1 MMKPLFN
8 RLYSDY
14 AMPSRLALHEEF
26 VLAALRKG
34 YAQTSVRAYFNS
46 LQNRGPFS
54 GEKFIVHRHDID
66 TDLRTTRKLF
76 EIEKKY
82 NITSSFYF
90 RLSTLDIGL
99 MQEIEDYGS
108 EASYHYEELATF
120 AKQHKLTDPAQVL
133 ARLPEIREI
142 FFENFHKIEQRC
154 GRKLTTVASHGDLA
168 NRRLKLN
175 NTEILKDPQLRARC
189 GIVCESYDRALLD
202 HIDLYIADRP
212 HPQYFYPSSPFDALG
227 QQQRICLLT
236 HPRQWETNWVEN
248 TKDNL
253 FRLYEGLTW

>member
-1 MMKPLFN
+1 MKTFFN
-8 RLYSDY
+8 RFYSDY
-14 AMPSRLALHEEF
+14 AMPSRLALHEDF
-26 VLAALRKG
+26 VRTALRQG
-34 YAQTSVRAYFNS
+34 YAQTSVRSYFNA
-46 LQNRGPFS
+46 LQNRGS
-54 GEKFIVHRHDID
+54 LNAEKFIVHRHDID

-120 AKQHKLTDPAQVL
+120 AKQNKLTDPARVIE
-133 ARLPEIREI
+133 RLPAIREI
-142 FFENFHKIEQRC
+142 FFDNFHRIEMRC
-154 GRKLTTVASHGDLA
+154 GRKLTTVASHGDFA

-202 HIDLYIADRP
+202 NIDLYIADRP
-212 HPQYFYPSSPFDALG
+212 HPTYFHPSSPFDALG
-227 QQQRICLLT
+227 QYPRICLLT